1 MTIRATQSS
10 ADSEGKS
17 KFKFFNALAKSR
29 SSVFDKLT
37 SLFSGSSRVDPEK
50 IEELEDV
57 LILSDIGY
65 DMSTSIVDSVSAT
78 LKKSGLSTEQVFD
91 VLQAELLKTMKIC
104 EVGFDLSRHPTPT
117 VILMVGVN
125 GVGKTTSCAKIAAL
139 MQQQGHSVMLAAC
152 DTFRAAA
159 VEQLQTWGQRLNI
172 PVIAQ
177 STGADPAAV
186 AHDAMHA
193 ATARQ
198 CSALLIDTAG
208 RQQTRD
214 DLMRQLN
221 KIYRVIGKIEPSAP
235 HETLITIDA
244 GTGQNAISQVREFNQ
259 HTPISGICVSK
270 LDGTAKGGIVV
281 ALAHEFSLPIAFIG
295 LGEGINDIALFNA
308 DDYVASLLGTVP
320 DQHPVN

>member
-1 MTIRATQSS
+1 MIIRVSHSS
-10 ADSEGKS
+10 ADSEGRS
-17 KFKFFNALAKSR
+17 NFKFFDALAKSR
-29 SSVFDKLT
+29 NSVFGTLT
-37 SLFSGSSRVDPEK
+37 SLFSGSSRVDPAK
-50 IEELEDV
+50 IEELEDA

-65 DMSTSIVDSVSAT
+65 DMSALIIDSVTAT
-78 LKKSGLSTEQVFD
+78 LKKTKLSNEQVLD
-91 VLQAELLKTMKIC
+91 VLRDELLKTFKNG
-104 EVGFDLSRHPTPT
+104 EVGFDLSRHPTPA

-139 MQQQGHSVMLAAC
+139 LQQQGHSVILAAC

-159 VEQLQTWGQRLNI
+159 VDQLQTWGQRLNI

-177 STGADPAAV
+177 PTGSDPAAV

-221 KIYRVIGKIEPSAP
+221 KIYRVIGNIDPSAP

-295 LGEGINDIALFNA
+295 LGEGIDDIALFNA
-308 DDYVASLLGTVP
+308 DDYVASLLGMVP
-320 DQHPVN
+320 DQHRLN